1 MKTTIKNL
9 ILSAVLVVGGASCVD
24 LDTAPYDRETDLT
37 YWEEDPEAA
46 VKALN
51 TCYTY
56 LGNMDEQL
64 YCEAMTDNAYT
75 KQPNDF
81 TQNIGNGS
89 YSTADSY
96 VKQVWD
102 GRYTGI
108 RMCNQLL
115 ENIDRVP
122 DLDPELKKRYIGEA
136 KVLRAYSYYEL
147 YTKFGDVPYT
157 TKVLSIK
164 ESMSIARTA
173 KATVIANVLADLD
186 EVINGNYLPTS
197 YDADNKGRITCW
209 AAMAIK
215 AKIYLF
221 EGNWTQVK
229 NITSTIMTEGGFK
242 LFGSYAGLFEIANEY
257 NSEVILDAQYRPTS
271 REHQMMYVFLP
282 PTLGG
287 YSQLS
292 PLQELVD
299 SYIMLDGKTIKE
311 TGTSFDESHPY
322 ANRDPRLKATVM
334 YTGNSYTLADGTEVV
349 INCEKGEGKDGYG
362 VGSDCSATG
371 YYIKK
376 YWDNTYRATLYS
388 GLNPILIRYADI
400 LLMNAEAL
408 AELGELDKTAWDAT
422 IKPIRDRAGFTLA
435 SALEFPEGAS
445 KDKLIEIVRNER
457 RSELALEGHRHKDII
472 RWRIADNVLNGWC
485 HGLKTNDVVGTDDGY
500 VRVENRTF
508 NANKHYLWPIPQA
521 ERDLNGNLEQNPNW

>member
-64 YCEAMTDNAYT
+64 YSEAMTDNAYT

-147 YTKFGDVPYT
+147 YTKFGDIPYT

-173 KATVIANVLADLD
+173 KATVIANILADLD

-197 YDADNKGRITCW
+197 YDADNKGRITRW

-229 NITSTIMTEGGFK
+229 NITSTIMTEGG
-242 LFGSYAGLFEIANEY
+242 
-257 NSEVILDAQYRPTS
+257 V
-271 REHQMMYVFLP
+271 
-282 PTLGG
+282 
-287 YSQLS
+287 
-292 PLQELVD
+292 
-299 SYIMLDGKTIKE
+299 
-311 TGTSFDESHPY
+311 
-322 ANRDPRLKATVM
+322 
-334 YTGNSYTLADGTEVV
+334 
-349 INCEKGEGKDGYG
+349 
-362 VGSDCSATG
+362 
-371 YYIKK
+371 
-376 YWDNTYRATLYS
+376 
-388 GLNPILIRYADI
+388 
-400 LLMNAEAL
+400 
-408 AELGELDKTAWDAT
+408 
-422 IKPIRDRAGFTLA
+422 
-435 SALEFPEGAS
+435 
-445 KDKLIEIVRNER
+445 
-457 RSELALEGHRHKDII
+457 
-472 RWRIADNVLNGWC
+472 
-485 HGLKTNDVVGTDDGY
+485 
-500 VRVENRTF
+500 
-508 NANKHYLWPIPQA
+508 
-521 ERDLNGNLEQNPNW
+521 

>member
-147 YTKFGDVPYT
+147 YTKFGDIPYT

-197 YDADNKGRITCW
+197 YDADNKGRITRW

-287 YSQLS
+287 YWWLAHFSRFCH
-292 PLQELVD
+292 LQIID
-299 SYIMLDGKTIKE
+299 IQQYYE
-311 TGTSFDESHPY
+311 TMY
-322 ANRDPRLKATVM
+322 RDT
-334 YTGNSYTLADGTEVV
+334 
-349 INCEKGEGKDGYG
+349 
-362 VGSDCSATG
+362 
-371 YYIKK
+371 
-376 YWDNTYRATLYS
+376 
-388 GLNPILIRYADI
+388 NP
-400 LLMNAEAL
+400 
-408 AELGELDKTAWDAT
+408 
-422 IKPIRDRAGFTLA
+422 
-435 SALEFPEGAS
+435 
-445 KDKLIEIVRNER
+445 
-457 RSELALEGHRHKDII
+457 
-472 RWRIADNVLNGWC
+472 
-485 HGLKTNDVVGTDDGY
+485 
-500 VRVENRTF
+500 
-508 NANKHYLWPIPQA
+508 
-521 ERDLNGNLEQNPNW
+521 

>member
-1 MKTTIKNL
+1 MKTIIKNL
-9 ILSAVLVVGGASCVD
+9 ILSAVVIVGAASCID

-37 YWEEDPEAA
+37 YWEEDPDAA
-46 VKALN
+46 LKALN

-64 YCEAMTDNAYT
+64 YSEAMTDNAYT
-75 KQPNDF
+75 KQPNDA

-89 YSTADSY
+89 YSTADAY
-96 VKQVWD
+96 VKKVWD

-136 KVLRAYSYYEL
+136 KVLRVYNYYEL
-147 YTKFGDVPYT
+147 YTKFGAVPYT

-164 ESMSIARTA
+164 ESMSMARTD
-173 KATVIANVLADLD
+173 KETVVSNILADLD
-186 EVINGNYLPTS
+186 EVINGNYLPAS
-197 YDADNKGRITCW
+197 YDADNKGRITHW

-229 NITSTIMTEGGFK
+229 NITSTIMNEGKFE
-242 LFGSYAGLFEIANEY
+242 LHPDYAGLFEIVNEY
-257 NSEVILDAQYRPTS
+257 NKEVILDVQYRPTS

-282 PTLGG
+282 PSLGG

-299 SYIMLDGKTIKE
+299 SYIMLDGKSIKE
-311 TGTSFDESHPY
+311 TGTSFNENKPY
-322 ANRDPRLKATVM
+322 SNRDPRLEATVM
-334 YTGNSYTLADGTEVV
+334 YTGNTYDGTDVK
-349 INCEKGEGKDGYG
+349 INCEKGEGRDGYG
-362 VGSDCSATG
+362 VSSDCTATG

-376 YWDNTYRATLYS
+376 YWDKTYRATLYS

-408 AELGELDKTAWDAT
+408 AELGELDEKAWNAT
-422 IKPIRDRAGFTLA
+422 IRLIRSRAGFTLP
-435 SALEFPEGAS
+435 SALDFPAGTS

-472 RWRIADNVLNGWC
+472 RWRIADKVMNGYC
-485 HGLKTNDVVGTDDGY
+485 HGLYTGETVGTDNGY
-500 VRVENRTF
+500 IRVEKRAF
-508 NANKHYLWPIPQA
+508 KADKHYLWPIPQA

>member
-1 MKTTIKNL
+1 ML
-9 ILSAVLVVGGASCVD
+9 FRS
-24 LDTAPYDRETDLT
+24 
-37 YWEEDPEAA
+37 
-46 VKALN
+46 
-51 TCYTY
+51 
-56 LGNMDEQL
+56 
-64 YCEAMTDNAYT
+64 
-75 KQPNDF
+75 
-81 TQNIGNGS
+81 
-89 YSTADSY
+89 
-96 VKQVWD
+96 
-102 GRYTGI
+102 
-108 RMCNQLL
+108 
-115 ENIDRVP
+115 

-136 KVLRAYSYYEL
+136 KVLRAYNYYEL
-147 YTKFGDVPYT
+147 YTKFGDIPYT

-164 ESMSIARTA
+164 ESMSIARTDR
-173 KATVIANVLADLD
+173 ATVIANMLADLD

-197 YDADNKGRITCW
+197 YDADNKGRITRW

-229 NITSTIMTEGGFK
+229 NITSTIMSEGGFT

-271 REHQMMYVFLP
+271 REHQMMYAFLP
-282 PTLGG
+282 PSLGG

-311 TGTSFDESHPY
+311 TGTSFDESNPY

-400 LLMNAEAL
+400 LLLVHSRRQSAIQIGRQSAHL
-408 AELGELDKTAWDAT
+408 SLGEYRRRPSNACLPRNPW
-422 IKPIRDRAGFTLA
+422 RRVV
-435 SALEFPEGAS
+435 ALGSVA
-445 KDKLIEIVRNER
+445 
-457 RSELALEGHRHKDII
+457 
-472 RWRIADNVLNGWC
+472 RIALPGFRLGRHHAAVRPFAP
-485 HGLKTNDVVGTDDGY
+485 VVET
-500 VRVENRTF
+500 RR
-508 NANKHYLWPIPQA
+508 
-521 ERDLNGNLEQNPNW
+521 